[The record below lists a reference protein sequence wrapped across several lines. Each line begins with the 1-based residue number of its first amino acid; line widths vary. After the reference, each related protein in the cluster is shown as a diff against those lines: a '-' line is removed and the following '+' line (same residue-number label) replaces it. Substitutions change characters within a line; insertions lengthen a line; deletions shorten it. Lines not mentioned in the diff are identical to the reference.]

1 MTKHADCTKQCSLS
15 TFLKR
20 DEEAC
25 EGDYCELQELTD
37 GLYAPLPITSWLD
50 YPLVVRPEKKE
61 TE

>member
-1 MTKHADCTKQCSLS
+1 MTRHDTCTKQCSLS

-37 GLYAPLPITSWLD
+37 GLYTPPPITQS
-50 YPLVVRPEKKE
+50 KE
-61 TE
+61 EE